1 MLGLP
6 EISISTA
13 GLIFPGSMSHG
24 SNSTSQSS
32 KSIIDQIHA
41 SNTRGITLDAS
52 TPDFRPRALTRSA
65 RRDLAASLRRR
76 ELEFTGLDLWIPPE
90 HFADPTHTHRAIN
103 ALSQAATLTVELA
116 TLVAGRSQPVLSIV
130 LPEEMNPT
138 DRAAI
143 GAIAQSTGALIA
155 DHQPQSS
162 ASSESTSESS
172 PEPSQPTPGIDIGI
186 DPVMIL
192 LTGNSPGKAIT
203 QASAHAST
211 HLASVRLSDL
221 NSMGRCPVGAPG
233 SKLDLQSYAGAL
245 LVAGKEWI
253 TLDLRALPDPIA
265 ATTQAHQAWSNALSF

>member
-13 GLIFPGSMSHG
+13 GLVTPGSISH
-24 SNSTSQSS
+24 TQSS
-32 KSIIDQIHA
+32 KTTIDLIHSLGA
-41 SNTRGITLDAS
+41 KGITLDAS
-52 TPDFRPRALTRSA
+52 TPDLRPRALTRSA

-76 ELEFTGLDLWIPPE
+76 ELAFTGLDLWIPPE
-90 HFADPTHTHRAIN
+90 HFADPTHTHRAID
-103 ALSQAATLTVELA
+103 ALSQAATLTTELA

-143 GAIAQSTGALIA
+143 GAIAQSTGAQIA
-155 DHQPQSS
+155 NHQPQSS

-172 PEPSQPTPGIDIGI
+172 PEPSEPTPGIDIGI

-203 QASAHAST
+203 HASSQT
-211 HLASVRLSDL
+211 SSQSSTRLASVRLSDL

-265 ATTQAHQAWSNALSF
+265 ATTQAHQAWSDALSF

>member
-90 HFADPTHTHRAIN
+90 HFADPTHTHRAID

-172 PEPSQPTPGIDIGI
+172 PEPTPGIDIGI